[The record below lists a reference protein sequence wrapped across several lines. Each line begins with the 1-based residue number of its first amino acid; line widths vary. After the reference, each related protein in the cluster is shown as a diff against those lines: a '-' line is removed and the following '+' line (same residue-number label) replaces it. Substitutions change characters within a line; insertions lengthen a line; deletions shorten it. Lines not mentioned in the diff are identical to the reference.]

1 MLLIIYVFKGILG
14 IIFGTLLTCMT
25 LNIIRKYITYHIQ
38 FMIQSFAPPVQSFVN
53 KKQSEILK
61 ELKILNAR
69 YVQNNQE
76 VYFEDKRCQKRGQKN
91 IKCKNSIFG
100 TLFF

>member
-1 MLLIIYVFKGILG
+1 
-14 IIFGTLLTCMT
+14 MT
-25 LNIIRKYITYHIQ
+25 LNIIRKYTTYHIQ

-53 KKQSEILK
+53 KKHSEILK
-61 ELKILNAR
+61 ELKILN
-69 YVQNNQE
+69 VQNNQE
-76 VYFEDKRCQKRGQKN
+76 VYLEDKRCQKRGQKN

>member
-1 MLLIIYVFKGILG
+1 
-14 IIFGTLLTCMT
+14 
-25 LNIIRKYITYHIQ
+25 
-38 FMIQSFAPPVQSFVN
+38 MIQSFAPPVQSFVN

-76 VYFEDKRCQKRGQKN
+76 VYLEDKRCQKRGQKN